1 MQNLVRASGAQMAN
15 AISTTSTGTAP
26 NTLAQSRLPRHPK
39 QVLERLL
46 DVAHKAWDE
55 QLPVILHEA
64 ELVLARTPIGSDA
77 KLEDARLTSIRS
89 LGAGSRTFVRVFLAQ
104 IEHAMASVGCSRQ
117 PNPATADA
125 DAEFPM
131 VELSLLDDE
140 EVSDDATLDNMASR
154 MEARNSL
161 GLQLLG
167 LRFGVLAGSPALEG
181 EALPLG
187 PHTLCYALADAAAA
201 LTLSRY
207 AKLQLFQQFERNMV
221 EFYPPLLEAFN
232 ARLIEDGVL
241 PHLSF
246 VPVRV
251 RPGSAAPGANIESA
265 TASTPPPSMFETVPL
280 RSTDPGEFA
289 PPPPIAQAP
298 PEPPATASS
307 PGFSTLQALL
317 NQRRG
322 LLSKLRPGARDERVR
337 EPLLHDDVLAGLRRM
352 RSGNVSADSVN
363 EYRQILLAQAR
374 QLQGHGVA
382 LSQADNDTFD
392 LLVMFVN
399 QLQGNLR
406 KSSVGDALVD
416 RLKLPLLQ
424 MALRDQSFFVDAN
437 HPARQ
442 LMNSVSQAGA
452 NWLPEED
459 LDPQWLGLLQ
469 RAVMTIQQEPDC
481 TVDTFVEA
489 NQTLQSG
496 LQAMTRKA
504 EMAERR
510 QVEAARGREKLE
522 VARSRA
528 QVEIAR
534 RTQGRNL
541 PEFQTDLL
549 EQAWVDVLS
558 LAHLR
563 SGDHSDAWHQLLEVT
578 TRIIDTCT
586 DDNQGALPQADIECM
601 RSSLEQVG
609 YHAEGADAITQ
620 HLANGHTATADSC
633 QALLSKYGSQSR
645 LGEGQVAAP
654 SAPAPPLSAQE
665 QLAQEALRNLEEPA
679 WMEVQNEHGQSHRFR
694 LAWVSAQTGQILVV
708 NRRGQRIANDDLDS
722 LSRKLASGQMQL
734 LVDDASPT
742 EAAWNATLDNL
753 KRFGHDADHQDP
765 EARHGD

>member
-1 MQNLVRASGAQMAN
+1 MAN
-15 AISTTSTGTAP
+15 ATFITSTGTAS
-26 NTLAQSRLPRHPK
+26 NTLAKARLPRYPK
-39 QVLERLL
+39 QVLEHLL
-46 DVAHKAWDE
+46 GVARNAFDE
-55 QLPVILHEA
+55 QLPFILHEA

-77 KLEDARLTSIRS
+77 KQEDARLTSIRS
-89 LGAGSRTFVRVFLAQ
+89 LGAGSRTFVRIFLAQ
-104 IEHAMASVGCSRQ
+104 IESAMASVDSNRL
-117 PNPATADA
+117 ATAASTADA
-125 DAEFPM
+125 EPPP
-131 VELSLLDDE
+131 VELSLLDDD

-161 GLQLLG
+161 GLQLMG
-167 LRFGVLAGSPALEG
+167 LRFGVLAGTPALQG
-181 EALPLG
+181 EYLPLG
-187 PHTLCYALADAAAA
+187 PHTLCYALAEAAAA

-207 AKLQLFQQFERNMV
+207 AKLQLFQQFERSMV
-221 EFYPPLLEAFN
+221 EFYPTLLEAFN
-232 ARLIEDGVL
+232 ARLIEDGIL

-246 VPVRV
+246 VPVRA
-251 RPGSAAPGANIESA
+251 RPGSAAKSA
-265 TASTPPPSMFETVPL
+265 TAENTAPSTPPPAMFETVPL

-289 PPPPIAQAP
+289 PPPPIAQVP
-298 PEPPATASS
+298 PEPSTTATD
-307 PGFSTLQALL
+307 PGFSMLQTLLD
-317 NQRRG
+317 QRRS

-337 EPLLHDDVLAGLRRM
+337 QLLQHDDVLTGLQRM
-352 RSGNVSADSVN
+352 RAGNVSADSVN

-374 QLQGHGVA
+374 QLHGHGVT
-382 LSQADNDTFD
+382 LSQADHDTFD
-392 LLVMFVN
+392 LLVMFVD

-406 KSSVGDALVD
+406 KSSIGDALVD

-442 LMNSVSQAGA
+442 LLNSVSQAGA
-452 NWLPEED
+452 KWLPEED

-469 RAVMTIQQEPDC
+469 RAVLTIQQEPDC
-481 TVDTFVEA
+481 TVDTFIEA
-489 NQTLQSG
+489 NRTLQSG

-528 QVEIAR
+528 QIEIAR

-541 PEFQTDLL
+541 PEFQTALL

-563 SGDHSDAWHQLLEVT
+563 SGDRSDAWHQLLEVT

-586 DDNQGALPQADIECM
+586 DGSQGALPQADIECM

-609 YHAEGADAITQ
+609 YHAEGAEVITQ
-620 HLANGHTATADSC
+620 HLINGHAATADSC
-633 QALLSKYGSQSR
+633 QELLSKYGNQSR
-645 LGEGQVAAP
+645 LGEGQMAAAAP
-654 SAPAPPLSAQE
+654 PETQLSDQE
-665 QLAQEALRNLEEPA
+665 QLAQQALRGLQEPV

-722 LSRKLASGQMQL
+722 LSRKLAAGQMRL

-742 EAAWNATLDNL
+742 EAAWSATLDSL
-753 KRFGHDADHQDP
+753 KRFGHDADQQDP

>member
-1 MQNLVRASGAQMAN
+1 MAIAPPTTQTGDPALTLAN
-15 AISTTSTGTAP
+15 A
-26 NTLAQSRLPRHPK
+26 RLPRRTR
-39 QVLERLL
+39 QALEHLL
-46 DVAHKAWDE
+46 AEAHKALDE
-55 QLPVILHEA
+55 QLPMLMHDA
-64 ELVLARTPIGSDA
+64 ELVLARTPPGGDP
-77 KLEDARLTSIRS
+77 KLEEARLVSIRS
-89 LGAGSRTFVRVFLAQ
+89 LGAGSRTFVRAYMTHLEHGLADLLSQ
-104 IEHAMASVGCSRQ
+104 RRPHTE
-117 PNPATADA
+117 TLAD
-125 DAEFPM
+125 EPPT
-131 VELSLLDDE
+131 VELRLLDDDE
-140 EVSDDATLDNMASR
+140 ISDDATLDNMASR

-167 LRFGVLAGSPALEG
+167 LRLGVLAGAPAFEG
-181 EALPLG
+181 EHLPLG
-187 PHTLCYALADAAAA
+187 PYALCHALAEAASA

-207 AKLQLFQQFERNMV
+207 ATLQLFQQFERTMV
-221 EFYPPLLEAFN
+221 EFYPPLLEALN
-232 ARLIEDGVL
+232 NRLIEDDIL

-251 RPGSAAPGANIESA
+251 RPGSAAPA
-265 TASTPPPSMFETVPL
+265 TTSEAPTTPPPVFETVPM
-280 RSTDPGEFA
+280 RHPSPSDSPASPA
-289 PPPPIAQAP
+289 PAFDSSVSA
-298 PEPPATASS
+298 ATATVD
-307 PGFSTLQALL
+307 GFSNLQALL

-322 LLSKLRPGARDERVR
+322 LLSKLRPGARDERTR
-337 EPLLHDDVLAGLRRM
+337 EPLQHDDVLAGLRRM
-352 RSGNVSADSVN
+352 RTGKVTADSLN
-363 EYRQILLAQAR
+363 DYRQILLAQAR

-406 KSSVGDALVD
+406 KASVGEGLVD

-442 LMNSVSQAGA
+442 LLNSVSQAGA

-481 TVDTFVEA
+481 TVDTFIDA
-489 NQTLQSG
+489 NKTLQSG
-496 LQAMTRKA
+496 LQALTRKA

-522 VARSRA
+522 VARHRA
-528 QVEIAR
+528 QIEIAR
-534 RTQGRNL
+534 RTQGRKL
-541 PEFQTDLL
+541 PQFQTELL

-578 TRIIDTCT
+578 THIIDTCT
-586 DDNQGALPQADIECM
+586 DASSAPLQAADIECM
-601 RSSLEQVG
+601 RASLEQVG
-609 YHAEGADAITQ
+609 YHAVGADAITQ
-620 HLANGHTATADSC
+620 HLANGSTITADSC
-633 QALLSKYGSQSR
+633 QALLSKYGTQSR
-645 LGEGQVAAP
+645 LGEEQITPHANAGT
-654 SAPAPPLSAQE
+654 PLSAQE
-665 QLAQEALRNLEEPA
+665 QAAQEALRNLEQPA
-679 WMEVQNEHGQSHRFR
+679 WMEVENEHGQRHRFR

-722 LSRKLASGQMQL
+722 LSRKLAAGQMRL

-742 EAAWNATLDNL
+742 EAAWNTTRDNL
-753 KRFGHDADHQDP
+753 QKFGHDADPQNP

>member
-15 AISTTSTGTAP
+15 ATSTTSTGTAP
-26 NTLAQSRLPRHPK
+26 NTLAKAHLPRYPK
-39 QVLERLL
+39 QVLEHLL
-46 DVAHKAWDE
+46 DVARNAFDE
-55 QLPVILHEA
+55 QLPFILHEA
-64 ELVLARTPIGSDA
+64 ELVLARAPIGSDTRQ
-77 KLEDARLTSIRS
+77 EDARLTSIRS
-89 LGAGSRTFVRVFLAQ
+89 LGAGSRTFVRIFLAH
-104 IEHAMASVGCSRQ
+104 IESAMASVDSNRL
-117 PNPATADA
+117 ATTASTADP
-125 DAEFPM
+125 EFPH
-131 VELSLLDDE
+131 VELSLLDDD
-140 EVSDDATLDNMASR
+140 EVSDDATLDNIASR

-161 GLQLLG
+161 GLQLMG
-167 LRFGVLAGSPALEG
+167 LRFGVLAGAPALQVEY
-181 EALPLG
+181 LPLG
-187 PHTLCYALADAAAA
+187 PHTLCYALAEAATA

-207 AKLQLFQQFERNMV
+207 AKLQLFQQFERSMV
-221 EFYPPLLEAFN
+221 EFYPTLLEAFN
-232 ARLIEDGVL
+232 AQLIEDGIL

-251 RPGSAAPGANIESA
+251 RPGSAAKNA
-265 TASTPPPSMFETVPL
+265 TAENTAPSTPPPTMFETVPL
-280 RSTDPGEFA
+280 RSSDPGEFV
-289 PPPPIAQAP
+289 PPSPIAQVP
-298 PEPPATASS
+298 PEPTATATD
-307 PGFSTLQALL
+307 PGFSTLQTLL
-317 NQRRG
+317 NQRRS

-337 EPLLHDDVLAGLRRM
+337 EPLQHSDVLAGLLRM
-352 RSGNVSADSVN
+352 RTGNVRADSVN

-374 QLQGHGVA
+374 QLQGHGVT
-382 LSQADNDTFD
+382 LSQTDHDTFD

-406 KSSVGDALVD
+406 KSSIGDALVD

-442 LMNSVSQAGA
+442 LLNSVSQAGA
-452 NWLPEED
+452 TWLPEED

-469 RAVMTIQQEPDC
+469 RAVLTIQQEPNC

-489 NQTLQSG
+489 NRTLQSG

-541 PEFQTDLL
+541 PEFQTALL

-586 DDNQGALPQADIECM
+586 DGSQGALPQADIECM

-609 YHAEGADAITQ
+609 YHAEGAEAITQ
-620 HLANGHTATADSC
+620 HLVNGNAATADSC
-633 QALLSKYGSQSR
+633 QELLSKYGNQSR
-645 LGEGQVAAP
+645 LGEGQVAA
-654 SAPAPPLSAQE
+654 SATPETPLSAQE
-665 QLAQEALRNLEEPA
+665 QLAQQALRGLQEPV

-722 LSRKLASGQMQL
+722 LSRKLAAGQMRL

-742 EAAWNATLDNL
+742 EAAWSATLDSL
-753 KRFGHDADHQDP
+753 KRFGHDADQQDP